1 MSEFIE
7 ARCPKCRN
15 VKDPNLPLC
24 GPCSITTRLEAEA
37 KLKATLERIPVPV
50 LVLIGLLLVA
60 LRHAALIACVVIA
73 VEYYGMGKPDLS
85 LIWVM
90 LGILSIPTRKSE
102 SSPKANG

>member
-15 VKDPNLPLC
+15 VKDPAQKMC
-24 GPCSITTRLEAEA
+24 GPCSLMTKVESEA
-37 KLKATLERIPVPV
+37 KLRATLDKIPMPV
-50 LVLIGLLLVA
+50 LVLIGLLLLA

-73 VEYYGMGKPDLS
+73 VEYYGTGKPDLS

-102 SSPKANG
+102 SSPKASE